1 MGWIV
6 RLCRRWF
13 SRFVGLTD
21 THTPTPHTPSFGGG
35 TIFETGDLTS
45 YWQSTAHFLTWFK
58 NNVERRKKFNMMIAD
73 SSTEKMAEAD
83 CDPTGKSQSRV
94 LFYKAVVRL
103 VSNIQAMH
111 SNNLAEPDGRL
122 KLFALPE
129 PIPNYIRPRLAKLM
143 RTHHFLPTDHDMK
156 LIAMGD
162 SVPAV
167 AAKKVKP
174 PKSASLS
181 ASGGGGY
188 GGGYGAG
195 VGVGAGGGVAAAGH
209 HTSHGYSETSH
220 KTQKPRHLRQCYTEE
235 DLYAQTYKKQRSAPA
250 PASAWDSNPYSPS
263 SSSYLPSSA
272 MAASASMQQQQQQ
285 QAWGVDI
292 REKPVVMDKSVRDL
306 CIEELVLGTPGRTV
320 RSGDFITIDFTGF
333 SRLNGEVVQFDDEG
347 KNFQFETQ
355 LGEVIKGLDD
365 GVVGMSIGGQRRI
378 FIPPKFAYGKLGSY
392 PDVPPGASVIM
403 EVTLKQ
409 IYTRVVD
416 NGE

>member
-1 MGWIV
+1 
-6 RLCRRWF
+6 
-13 SRFVGLTD
+13 
-21 THTPTPHTPSFGGG
+21 
-35 TIFETGDLTS
+35 
-45 YWQSTAHFLTWFK
+45 
-58 NNVERRKKFNMMIAD
+58 VERRKKFNMMIAD

-174 PKSASLS
+174 PKLASLS

-209 HTSHGYSETSH
+209 HSSHGYSETSH
-220 KTQKPRHLRQCYTEE
+220 RTQKPRHLRQCYTEE

-250 PASAWDSNPYSPS
+250 PQS
-263 SSSYLPSSA
+263 SQWRMTGLHLRPP
-272 MAASASMQQQQQQ
+272 Q
-285 QAWGVDI
+285 QAN
-292 REKPVVMDKSVRDL
+292 RPH
-306 CIEELVLGTPGRTV
+306 
-320 RSGDFITIDFTGF
+320 
-333 SRLNGEVVQFDDEG
+333 
-347 KNFQFETQ
+347 
-355 LGEVIKGLDD
+355 
-365 GVVGMSIGGQRRI
+365 
-378 FIPPKFAYGKLGSY
+378 
-392 PDVPPGASVIM
+392 DVPPVEDDPVEQAQ
-403 EVTLKQ
+403 Q
-409 IYTRVVD
+409 IHRPVVVGKMRPCVHPPTRFTFRT
-416 NGE
+416 NARCYRWAAYIPISAPAR